1 MDTRIL
7 QTLSGYI
14 DNWDSLSLHQFKPS
28 KHIQGVCCDHVG
40 YNYNKVN
47 TSSYLEAAKITE
59 SQLNIDSKQ
68 AITLYMQPFQVGLC
82 DNGKTYIL
90 INEYVKLGIQNS
102 LMTLHHYRDNISY
115 QDKTVVNDIY
125 SHVVLVIRG
134 EI

>member
-1 MDTRIL
+1 
-7 QTLSGYI
+7 
-14 DNWDSLSLHQFKPS
+14 
-28 KHIQGVCCDHVG
+28 
-40 YNYNKVN
+40 
-47 TSSYLEAAKITE
+47 
-59 SQLNIDSKQ
+59 
-68 AITLYMQPFQVGLC
+68 MQPFQVGLC

-134 EI
+134 EISANMTPFHKFSISLWLVYNRLRRFTIISIIKNHYIIHDK